1 MTGSRPA
8 GEENSALIRRARA
21 LDDDALSTLYGRYL
35 TPVYQFVLAR
45 MGDPHLAED
54 IAAETFVA
62 MVESIEHL
70 RGEDELTFAAWLFG
84 IARHR
89 ISDHYR
95 RARGQPEPAG
105 VIGPYEEPAAAAEA
119 GDPLRVVM
127 AREEWGDVVASLR
140 HLTEEQ
146 RNVLLYRCLLGYS
159 TEEVA
164 SMLGRQ
170 VGAVRAL
177 QFRAL
182 TALSQR
188 LARLDSHPRLTAMR
202 EARTRPAPGRPA
214 QRPAQW
220 PAQRSDDAARR

>member
-1 MTGSRPA
+1 VSGSRPVDQD
-8 GEENSALIRRARA
+8 GGALIRRARA
-21 LDDDALSTLYGRYL
+21 LDDDALTTLYGRYL
-35 TPVYQFVLAR
+35 SPVYQFVLAR

-54 IAAETFVA
+54 VTAETFVA
-62 MVESIEHL
+62 MVESIDRL

-84 IARHR
+84 IARNR

-95 RARGQPEPAG
+95 RTRGQPETTS
-105 VIGPYEEPAAAAEA
+105 VIGPHEEPAATAEA

-146 RNVLLYRCLLGYS
+146 RSVLLYRCMLGYS

-182 TALSQR
+182 SA
-188 LARLDSHPRLTAMR
+188 LARHLERLSSHPRLAATR
-202 EARTRPAPGRPA
+202 EGRNRPAPGR
-214 QRPAQW
+214 RS
-220 PAQRSDDAARR
+220 QRSDDAARR

>member
-1 MTGSRPA
+1 MSGSRP
-8 GEENSALIRRARA
+8 GEWVGGALIQRARA
-21 LDDDALSTLYGRYL
+21 LDDDALTTLYGRYL

-54 IAAETFVA
+54 ITAETFVA
-62 MVESIEHL
+62 MVESIERL

-95 RARGQPEPAG
+95 RAEGQPVLAG
-105 VIGPYEEPAAAAEA
+105 TLGPHEEPAAGAEA

-127 AREEWGDVVASLR
+127 AREEWSDVVAGLR
-140 HLTEEQ
+140 QLTEEQ
-146 RNVLLYRCLLGYS
+146 RNVVLYRCLLGYS

-164 SMLGRQ
+164 TMLGRQ

-182 TALSQR
+182 SALGRHLGRHGSR
-188 LARLDSHPRLTAMR
+188 PRLTAIR
-202 EARTRPAPGRPA
+202 EARVRPAPGRPA
-214 QRPAQW
+214 RR